1 MAKQFKT
8 LAKDLFSR
16 VNIQAINVDT
26 YCKNNGISE
35 EMRKRLQG
43 FRIFIDTMYDEVQ
56 VTLDEAIT
64 DYKSYPNYYKGVV
77 E

>member
-16 VNIQAINVDT
+16 VNIQAINIDT

-43 FRIFIDTMYDEVQ
+43 FRIFIDTMYKEGQ

-64 DYKSYPNYYKGVV
+64 DYKTYPNFHRGVM
-77 E
+77 